1 MPEFDPWLVAM
12 LAVTFLI
19 VAGMI
24 FVFYGREGVRDFIN
38 LLRDVLWIVMLLAWL
53 AYGYYTPPMPM
64 PTG

>member
-1 MPEFDPWLVAM
+1 M

-38 LLRDVLWIVMLLAWL
+38 LLRDVLWIVMLLTWL

-64 PTG
+64 TR

>member
-38 LLRDVLWIVMLLAWL
+38 LLRDVLWIVMLLTWL

-64 PTG
+64 TR